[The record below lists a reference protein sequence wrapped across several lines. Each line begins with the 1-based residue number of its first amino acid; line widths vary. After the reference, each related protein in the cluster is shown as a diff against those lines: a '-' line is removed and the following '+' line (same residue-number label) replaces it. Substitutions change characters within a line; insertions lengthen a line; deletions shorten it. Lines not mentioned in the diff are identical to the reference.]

1 MSRLLAR
8 LAAAP
13 LALALAGCTES
24 PDLMDA
30 FTTVEIDALVDAD
43 GVADEFINLADGATT
58 TLKVAVPR
66 LTNEDLADALVDA
79 FDRGVEVQVISDIDV
94 QDDVGFGILDEAGV
108 PYTLACDEVSYND
121 FALNQTVSWPS
132 ESVTMSHS
140 FAVADQ
146 LDVVM
151 STRAGDAVADTG
163 TADLRPVLSISSQDL
178 AQDLDG
184 EFIQVFGG
192 TDAGSL
198 TEFSAL
204 AKSVT
209 DNRWAYWTQ
218 SELVMQTYFGPQER
232 LVKRITDAVYRA
244 RASVFVL
251 SGDIA
256 DEGLTRALQ
265 NKAANGF
272 TVKVVVGGAFGSN
285 TPAISDTFATQSAS
299 VLKYVAPDANN
310 VPTVVLIDYE
320 LDRNSA
326 RSSAPMA
333 FVLTHDLLSASR
345 LYYSTTIPT
354 DQLIDGT
361 LVVFEDPGQPSGP
374 MLDLLE
380 LVQTYRDTAE
390 AL

>member
-1 MSRLLAR
+1 MSHRFFA
-8 LAAAP
+8 LAA
-13 LALALAGCTES
+13 LGGLGCTDMPE
-24 PDLMDA
+24 LMDA
-30 FTTVEIDALVDAD
+30 FTTVEVDALVDAD
-43 GVADEFINLADGATT
+43 GVADEFINLADGANT

-66 LTNEDLADALVDA
+66 LTSEDLAQALVDA
-79 FDRGVEVQVISDIDV
+79 HDRGVDVQVVSDIDEA
-94 QDDVGFGILDEAGV
+94 DDAGFALLEAAGV
-108 PYTLACDEVSYND
+108 PLTLGCDEVTYND
-121 FALNQTVSWPS
+121 FALNQTVNWPS
-132 ESVTMSHS
+132 GTVRMSHS

-146 LDVVM
+146 LDVVL
-151 STRAGDAVADTG
+151 STRAGDQVADTG

-178 AQDLDG
+178 AQDLEG
-184 EFIQVFGG
+184 EFVQVFGG
-192 TDAGSL
+192 TDAASL

-218 SELVMQTYFGPQER
+218 SELVMQAYFGPQER

-244 RASVFVL
+244 RASVFIL
-251 SGDIA
+251 TGDLA

-265 NKAANGF
+265 TKAANGF
-272 TVKVVVGGAFGSN
+272 SVKVVVGSAFGSN
-285 TPAISDTFATQSAS
+285 TPAISDTFATQAPD
-299 VLKYVAPDANN
+299 VLKYVSPASDT
-310 VPTVVLIDYE
+310 VPTVVLVDYE
-320 LDRNSA
+320 ARPQRA

-333 FVLTHDLLSASR
+333 FVLSHDLLSASR

-361 LVVFEDPGQPSGP
+361 LLVLEDPGQPSGP
-374 MLDLLE
+374 MLELLE